1 MTEEEKIR
9 YARMTAIAEIGTE
22 GMERLRSSRVFIVGS
37 GALGSPV
44 AMYLA
49 GSGVGTVG
57 FADFDTID
65 ISNLHR
71 QLFYETGQAGRKKAE
86 VLKERIVRLNPEC
99 KVNALE
105 TLITEKNAPEIF
117 SEYDFIID
125 ATDNPSSKF
134 LIEKTC
140 VSLGK
145 PYTTGGVSEFHGQVI
160 SWEPGHIPLS
170 ELLSAPSDPSA
181 MPCMINGVAGPAAGL
196 IAAIEASEAIKHL
209 AGIGEMLYDKLFT
222 IDLLTMETHL
232 FRIC

>member
-1 MTEEEKIR
+1 MTEDEKIR
-9 YARMTAIAEIGTE
+9 YARLTAIKEIGTE
-22 GMERLRSSRVFIVGS
+22 GIRKLRQAKAFVVGC

-49 GSGVGTVG
+49 GNGIGSIGI
-57 FADFDTID
+57 ADFDTID

-71 QLFYETGQAGRKKAE
+71 QLFYETGQTGLKKVE
-86 VLKERIVRLNPEC
+86 ILKDRIERLNPGC
-99 KVNALE
+99 RVNAVE
-105 TLITEKNAPEIF
+105 TLITEKNATDIF
-117 SEYDFIID
+117 AGYDFIID

-140 VSLGK
+140 ISLGI

-160 SWEPGHIPLS
+160 SWAPGHVPLS
-170 ELLSAPSDPSA
+170 ELLSAPLDPSA
-181 MPCMINGVAGPAAGL
+181 MPCQINGVAGPTAGI

-222 IDLLTMETHL
+222 IDLLSMETHL